1 MIGTVVNTSAIVMG
15 SVIGI
20 SAGRLIND
28 SLKQILMQALGLA
41 VVVIGIDMALSVK
54 NLIPSVACLLLGA
67 LTGELMKIER
77 GVELLGQKLKNR
89 FSSGSSTFVQGFVT
103 ATILYL
109 SGPMMV
115 IGCLQDGTIGNPD
128 TLYLKSLLDGV
139 ASIAISSTLGIGV
152 AFSAASV
159 LVVQGS
165 LTLLAS
171 YLTFLQEPAVLSAI
185 TATGGMIILGIG
197 TNLLGITII
206 RVGNLI
212 PSLVYAAVYPVIFL

>member
-20 SAGRLIND
+20 SAGRRIND